1 MAIVATHVAAVQELY
16 VAYFGRPADPAGLDY
31 WTNVVE
37 AQGGSTTAVSASF
50 SAQPE
55 YIVAFYQKTP
65 AQIVDQI
72 YSNMFARGTSTTDG
86 RSYWVDLLS
95 KGTVSV
101 STIVAEVAKGA
112 QGTDAE
118 AVENKV
124 AAATAFTAALD
135 TAAEQAG
142 YAGADSL
149 NLAKAFIA
157 GITTDATLESA
168 IAPAALNATVAGVVK
183 AGTPFSLQSAMTELR
198 AANKEQADF
207 LKENDLTKLNAPT
220 ELQGDITA
228 AAAPIDAVVTGF
240 AANNGK
246 PAVQA
251 ALLAQAEADM
261 AATLTTERGELAA
274 ARAAA
279 NTAGVLARAD
289 NLAAATTA
297 AKSAADALVVAGRV
311 EDAAVATVEARAGGT
326 REVTLVTDTTTGKL
340 TSVTIDPAAGATSPD
355 DVTLIRVNSTTG
367 ALSLA
372 PGVTEAA
379 YPGVTAL
386 MTAIR
391 DHQDAVLLDTTAKA
405 TLSNAQAEVTK
416 LSADEQALVG
426 NVATETTQVAAAQK
440 AITDLD
446 KLVVKWEAAVA
457 LQAEYKVITDAVD
470 AATKAFEANGYVAP
484 APLDNA
490 VVGATSASDI
500 FILGTATA
508 TTLTGFGASG
518 NDSIFVGTEYKLNA
532 GALSTGDD
540 AALEVFFVQN
550 GGRAEIHV
558 ETKAYG
564 SDSGDVSVITLV
576 GVDATDL
583 QLNNG
588 VITLNPNA

>member
-251 ALLAQAEADM
+251 ALLAQAEADL
-261 AATLTTERGELAA
+261 AATLTTERGELAT

-297 AKSAADALVVAGRV
+297 AKSAADALVVATRV
-311 EDAAVATVEARAGGT
+311 ENAAIATVEARAGGT
-326 REVTLVTDTTTGKL
+326 REVTLNTDAAGNL
-340 TSVTIDPAAGATSPD
+340 TSVTIDPATGTD
-355 DVTLIRVNSTTG
+355 DVTLIRVNSTTK

-405 TLSNAQAEVTK
+405 TLVNAQDEVTK
-416 LSADEQALVG
+416 LTTEQQALVN

-518 NDSIFVGTEYKLNA
+518 NDSIFVGTEYKLNS
-532 GALSTGDD
+532 GALTTGDD

>member
-142 YAGADSL
+142 YAGTNSL

-183 AGTPFSLQSAMTELR
+183 AGTPFSLQSAVAEMR
-198 AANKEQADF
+198 AAIKAEADF
-207 LKENDLTKLNAPT
+207 VEDNDLDATDPAGDLATAVNDAAVALNTPVGA
-220 ELQGDITA
+220 GFSA
-228 AAAPIDAVVTGF
+228 A
-240 AANNGK
+240 K
-246 PAVQA
+246 PGVQA
-251 ALLAQAEADM
+251 ALLAQAESDLADKL
-261 AATLTTERGELAA
+261 ATERKDLAD

-279 NTAGVLARAD
+279 NTAGVLAKAD

-297 AKSAADALVVAGRV
+297 AKGATDALTVAGRV
-311 EDAAVATVEARAGGT
+311 QDAAELTVETRVGGG
-326 REVTLVTDTTTGKL
+326 REVDITTNATTGAV
-340 TSVTIDPAAGATSPD
+340 TAVTIDPPATATNQDPIPL
-355 DVTLIRVNSTTG
+355 VRVNATTG

-372 PGVTEAA
+372 TGVTEAA

-386 MTAIR
+386 LTALR
-391 DHQDAVLLDTTAKA
+391 DKMDAFIVNQAAQSALTTAQNEVTA
-405 TLSNAQAEVTK
+405 LEAGPRGLAQA
-416 LSADEQALVG
+416 
-426 NVATETTQVAAAQK
+426 VATATTDLATAQK

-446 KLVVKWEAAVA
+446 KLVVKWEAAIA
-457 LQAEYKVITDAVD
+457 LQAEYEALGKAVEDAEAV
-470 AATKAFEANGYVAP
+470 FGANGYTAP
-484 APLDNA
+484 APLNDA

-500 FILGTATA
+500 FILGNKTAV
-508 TTLTGFGASG
+508 TLTGFGASG
-518 NDSIFVGTEYKLNA
+518 TDSIFVGTEYKFNS
-532 GALSTGDD
+532 GALTTGDD

>member
-37 AQGGSTTAVSASF
+37 AQAGSTAAVSASF
-50 SAQPE
+50 AAQPE

-112 QGTDAE
+112 KGTDAE

-124 AAATAFTAALD
+124 AAATAFTEALD
-135 TAAEQAG
+135 TPAEQAG
-142 YAGADSL
+142 YAGANAL

-157 GITTDATLESA
+157 GVTTDATLESA
-168 IAPAALNATVAGVVK
+168 IAPTALNATVAGIVK

-207 LKENDLTKLNAPT
+207 LKENELTKLNAGT
-220 ELQGDITA
+220 ELQGDVTA
-228 AAAPIDAVVTGF
+228 AAAPINAVVANF
-240 AANNGK
+240 SANNGK

-251 ALLAQAEADM
+251 ALLAQAEVDM
-261 AATLTTERGELAA
+261 AETLTAERAELAT

-289 NLAAATTA
+289 NLAGATTA
-297 AKSAADALVVAGRV
+297 AKSAADALIVASRV
-311 EDAAVATVEARAGGT
+311 ETAAIATVEARVGGERT
-326 REVTLVTDTTTGKL
+326 VELVRDDAGKL
-340 TSVTIDPAAGATSPD
+340 TGVTIEAAEAEAA
-355 DVTLIRVNSTTG
+355 DVPLIRVNATTG

-372 PGVTEAA
+372 TGVTETT

-391 DHQDAVLLDTTAKA
+391 DHQDAVLLDSTAQTAKQ
-405 TLSNAQAEVTK
+405 NAQAEVNK
-416 LSADEQALVG
+416 LTEEQQALVTK
-426 NVATETTQVAAAQK
+426 VTTETGEVAAAQK

-457 LQAEYKVITDAVD
+457 LQGEYKAIVDAVE
-470 AATKAFEANGYVAP
+470 AATDAFEANGYTAP
-484 APLDNA
+484 APLDTT

-500 FILGTATA
+500 FIVGTAPA
-508 TTLTGFGASG
+508 VTLTGFGASG
-518 NDSIFVGTEYKLNA
+518 NDSIFVGTEYKVNT
-532 GALSTGDD
+532 GALTTGDD
-540 AALEVFFVQN
+540 AAWEVFFVQN

-576 GVDATDL
+576 GVDAADL